1 MRQSRRVLVYRLI
14 NGCWQRFGVHTRHYL
29 NHLECGCRKCEDI
42 KNRTACIATE
52 ACPNNNSSFCHWKS
66 DVLPERCTCCT
77 PVTCPPPKIFS
88 RTSCTCISPSKFTS
102 RVSPP
107 RLTWCMY
114 WQMHLDAHFHCS
126 HPGEFNLLSCTCQS
140 PHLQKWDNDY

>member
-66 DVLPERCTCCT
+66 DVRPEGCTCCT

-88 RTSCTCISPSKFTS
+88 RTSCTCISPSKI
-102 RVSPP
+102 RVFPP
-107 RLTWCMY
+107 RFNWCKYRKMHKQMY
-114 WQMHLDAHFHCS
+114 LDAQFHCS
-126 HPGEFNLLSCTCQS
+126 LPRVFSFWSCACRI
-140 PHLQKWDNDY
+140 PHWEYYY